1 MSVITTVNNTFIAIV
16 LTACGIET
24 YLLRY
29 DVIGYVDPIAI
40 VLTACGIETHR
51 KCVSINCCFATIA
64 IVLTACG
71 IETIGTDTFPSIEL
85 MYCNSAYR
93 LRY

>member
-1 MSVITTVNNTFIAIV
+1 M

-24 YLLRY
+24 ELKAPA
-29 DVIGYVDPIAI
+29 VTKVVKESAIAI

-51 KCVSINCCFATIA
+51 KCVAINCCFATIA